1 MWMLLNIYYPMYMK
15 EGLIEPPKVLLQTD
29 KYKESSDSIYEFI
42 KEKFVQ
48 TFKNKDCVSEM
59 SVYHE
64 FKGWYRECYNS
75 GPISRKDFKDYILQK
90 TKLKMANGM
99 IYGIKWKEDNEE
111 EISED
116 TPTDDEEDTKKSKNK
131 KNKEL
136 EENEIT
142 LGDSDDEDD
151 DSDEESD

>member
-1 MWMLLNIYYPMYMK
+1 MYMK

-48 TFKNKDCVSEM
+48 TFKNKDSVSEM

-75 GPISRKDFKDYILQK
+75 APVSRKDFKDYILQK

-111 EISED
+111 EVSED
-116 TPTDDEEDTKKSKNK
+116 SPSDEDNKKSKKTNK
-131 KNKEL
+131 SSKKDSDIED
-136 EENEIT
+136 NEIS
-142 LGDSDDEDD
+142 LGDSEDEDSED
-151 DSDEESD
+151 DN